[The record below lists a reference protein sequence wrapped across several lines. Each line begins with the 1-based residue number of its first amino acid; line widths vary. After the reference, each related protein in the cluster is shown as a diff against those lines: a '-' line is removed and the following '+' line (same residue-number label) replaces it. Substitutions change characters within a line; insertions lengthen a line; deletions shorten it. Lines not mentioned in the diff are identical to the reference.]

1 MVYLSLAVSG
11 VRVARPKEP
20 SSGEIILFSSYH
32 YLSILIH
39 YEVLF
44 CKYESQSGFG
54 FIGGNTT
61 RAHGAGRDSR
71 RTGDLSEVL
80 RRQAGESRVLISF
93 DSSMNRC

>member
-1 MVYLSLAVSG
+1 VVYLSLAVSG

-61 RAHGAGRDSR
+61 RAHGTGLGRAISR
-71 RTGDLSEVL
+71 KFFAARPVRAVS
-80 RRQAGESRVLISF
+80 
-93 DSSMNRC
+93 